1 VQVTGSGA
9 GVTTGSAAGAGTG
22 HVTTTRSG
30 VTRYVVPSGAA
41 GVMATAGTPYPV
53 AQS

>member
-1 VQVTGSGA
+1 MQVTGAGG

-22 HVTTTRSG
+22 HTGPAGTTG
-30 VTRYVVPSGAA
+30 VVEDPSVAA
-41 GVMATAGTPYPV
+41 GVVTADAGTPYPV

>member
-9 GVTTGSAAGAGTG
+9 GVTTGSAAGVGTG
-22 HVTTTRSG
+22 HVTTGGPAGTSG
-30 VTRYVVPSGAA
+30 VVVPSVVA
-41 GVMATAGTPYPV
+41 GVVAAGTPYPV

>member
-22 HVTTTRSG
+22 HVTTGGPAGTSG
-30 VTRYVVPSGAA
+30 VVVPSVVA
-41 GVMATAGTPYPV
+41 GVVAAGTPYPV